1 MTNFNF
7 LLRKAWIKEIHLEK
21 QHRMGSIKKKRLE
34 TLMINAATL
43 WEEKESIQD
52 LLKQLRLKMLLRTSK
67 RTRTVNESFKK
78 QRNMINCGTLDNHN

>member
-1 MTNFNF
+1 
-7 LLRKAWIKEIHLEK
+7 
-21 QHRMGSIKKKRLE
+21 
-34 TLMINAATL
+34 MINAATL